1 MAKRTVEESSLILV
15 ADSIRA
21 KAGKSDKLEFPS
33 GFKRAVDEMQVGGTE
48 IKNQDI
54 TIKKNGTYTADEGY
68 TGFGIVKVETEVAKN
83 QDITITENGTYTPA
97 SGYTGFG
104 SVKVEVESSGSGGG
118 GTDGDA
124 LPDAGNVIFGYET
137 VVESVETGRCT
148 YGDIGP
154 IMAFPSV
161 HGYQIVQSN
170 GGNISVLQTSVPLVY
185 STSWSYFIPS
195 SVPMN
200 WVQLAYDPTTGAWV
214 EEFGPGTI
222 TDSNASFSARYGR
235 FSTYDILKTNEDIY
249 MAAGTP
255 EMETTV
261 TSVEKPLERDETY
274 TIEGNT
280 LNELVSLAQK
290 VTGTNAP
297 MTPEQ
302 AIEALDKYANPETT
316 E

>member
-15 ADSIRA
+15 ADSIRS

-33 GFKRAVDEMQVGGTE
+33 GFKSAIDSISKSE

-54 TIKKNGTYTADEGY
+54 TIK
-68 TGFGIVKVETEVAKN
+68 
-83 QDITITENGTYTPA
+83 ENGTYTPA
-97 SGYTGFG
+97 SGFTGFG
-104 SVKVEVESSGSGGG
+104 SVKVEVESSGGSG
-118 GTDGDA
+118 GDA
-124 LPDAGNVIFGYET
+124 LPDAGDVIFGYET
-137 VVESVETGRCT
+137 VEESVETGRCT

-161 HGYQIVQSN
+161 CGYQTVNSS
-170 GGNISVLQTSVPLVY
+170 GGSISTLQTSVPLVY
-185 STSWSYFIPS
+185 NTSWSNFGPS

-200 WVQLAYDPTTGAWV
+200 WVQLSYDPTTGAWV
-214 EEFGPGTI
+214 EDFGPGTI
-222 TDSNASFSARYGR
+222 TDSNAHFSANSCR
-235 FSTYDILKTNEDIY
+235 FSTYDILKTNGDIY

-280 LNELVSLAQK
+280 LNELVALAQK